1 MSTYSKKYRK
11 IMALILTV
19 IFLAACGSDGNG
31 AASAIEA
38 YIQALGTKDTHQI
51 SVLSCANWEQNA
63 LIEIDSLASVGTQV
77 EDLECQERG
86 TEGEDTLVDCTGII
100 ALDYD
105 GEIQQIDLSN
115 RTYIAHEEG
124 GEWLMCGYK

>member
-1 MSTYSKKYRK
+1 ML
-11 IMALILTV
+11 LIFAV
-19 IFLAACGSDGNG
+19 IFLAACGGDGNG

-38 YIQALGTKDTHQI
+38 YIQALGAKDINQI
-51 SVLSCANWEQNA
+51 SMLSCADWEQNA
-63 LIEIDSLASVGTQV
+63 LIEVDSLTSVGTQV

-86 TEGEDTLVDCTGII
+86 AEGENILVDCTGFIT
-100 ALDYD
+100 LDYD

-115 RTYIAHEEG
+115 RTYIALEEG